1 MRRRYRHDISQPEV
15 LARLR
20 PFLVTQRNQHLRK
33 TSRDHFTAEEI
44 KAWEDADPLTWNE
57 RIARLC
63 CPAQQ
68 NLDESEVKVVP
79 KNVWLF
85 FQDLQCTPSQ
95 RFHRKQHMISIFFN
109 FFYFLFVVISK
120 RILHIQHHPSFSC
133 FPPNL
138 RIEDLQVS
146 ILIEVDCKLQ
156 LSKELENQKERK
168 DHDDFFDHKKK

>member
-1 MRRRYRHDISQPEV
+1 MQPTREHMTPSEIEQWENSVFTPYDPVRRRYRHDISQPEV

-79 KNVWLF
+79 KNVWSF
-85 FQDLQCTPSQ
+85 FQDFQYTPS
-95 RFHRKQHMISIFFN
+95 KIS
-109 FFYFLFVVISK
+109 
-120 RILHIQHHPSFSC
+120 
-133 FPPNL
+133 
-138 RIEDLQVS
+138 
-146 ILIEVDCKLQ
+146 
-156 LSKELENQKERK
+156 
-168 DHDDFFDHKKK
+168 